1 MIVVD
6 AFAVLLVLAVAGIAV
21 FSSKEDKAKRV
32 EAERLRNEMGIALY
46 SGDKTKLQNFLVL
59 WNDKLNKDQK
69 EAIQARINDMIVEE
83 NP

>member
-6 AFAVLLVLAVAGIAV
+6 AVAVLLILGIAGYALAAG
-21 FSSKEDKAKRV
+21 KEDKAKRQ
-32 EAERLRNEMGIALY
+32 EAERLRSEMGQALY
-46 SGDKTKLQNFLVL
+46 SGDKTRLQNFLVL
-59 WNDKLNKDQK
+59 WNDKLNKEQK